1 MSQRQRGEWGGGG
14 GGGGGGVQL
23 RLPEL
28 RALPGPRVVQTWA
41 WGGPQGRI
49 NHTWISEGVHK

>member
-1 MSQRQRGEWGGGG
+1 MSQRKTGEW
-14 GGGGGGVQL
+14 GGGGVQL

-41 WGGPQGRI
+41 WKGPQGRI
-49 NHTWISEGVHK
+49 NHTWISGGFTNDK